1 MLERIKKLLGLKSV
15 PEEVTPLYKGARN
28 EKEALFLLRE
38 ARRRDEGRRRRA
50 IQDLELLDKIESQ
63 LINQGKKEGSEN
75 KKRIIAK
82 KIKEVRWKAKDI
94 NHKIDNIYN
103 KRIKVFNE
111 HIQSLETLID
121 IEDVTLPDERAI
133 ENLAIKAKEKLD
145 ELDKVTELSDGIS
158 KATESTAIDDEEKEI
173 LAEFEEEADLEI
185 AREELN
191 TDAPIR
197 KEEKA
202 KEKKKK
208 EPEQEIE

>member
-1 MLERIKKLLGLKSV
+1 V
-15 PEEVTPLYKGARN
+15 A
-28 EKEALFLLRE
+28 
-38 ARRRDEGRRRRA
+38 
-50 IQDLELLDKIESQ
+50 
-63 LINQGKKEGSEN
+63 
-75 KKRIIAK
+75 
-82 KIKEVRWKAKDI
+82 
-94 NHKIDNIYN
+94 
-103 KRIKVFNE
+103 
-111 HIQSLETLID
+111 
-121 IEDVTLPDERAI
+121 LPDERAI

>member
-121 IEDVTLPDERAI
+121 IEE
-133 ENLAIKAKEKLD
+133 KEKLD

-185 AREELN
+185 
-191 TDAPIR
+191 
-197 KEEKA
+197 
-202 KEKKKK
+202 
-208 EPEQEIE
+208 